1 MNNESILIDF
11 YEFTMAY
18 GYFKNQ
24 DHTKKVTFDLFF
36 RKIPDDG
43 GFAIMA
49 GLESI
54 INYIKNLKFT
64 EDDIAYFKKRDIF
77 DDAFLDYLRHF
88 KFTGDVYAMREG
100 SVIFPN
106 EPILIVHAPII
117 EAQLIETF
125 LLQTINHQSLIATKA
140 ARLKHASKERIII
153 EMGARRAHGSSSA
166 NLGARAAYIGGIDS
180 SSNTMADRLYGV
192 PAAGTMAHSWI
203 QTFDHEI
210 DAFRAYARTF
220 PNHTAFLVDTYDTIY
235 SGVPNAIKVIKEEL
249 HPRGIKNYSIR
260 IDSGDL
266 NYVSRRARH
275 MLDEAGLPECK
286 IIVSNALDEHLI
298 KSLIDQGSP
307 IDIFGV
313 GERLITSKSDPVFG
327 GVYKLTSIEENG
339 KVIPKIKLSDNP
351 NKVTNPHFKKVYRI
365 YDKETM
371 HANADLI
378 TVFDEVINTDK
389 PLTIFDPTHT
399 WRERTF
405 TDYEIKELLLPIFKE
420 GNLVYNL
427 PTLKEIRAY
436 RQQEMDQLWDEMKRF
451 AYPHQYV
458 VDLSE
463 KLWMVKMDLI
473 KKYKENKDY

>member
-1 MNNESILIDF
+1 MNESILIDF

-24 DHTKKVTFDLFF
+24 DIKKRVTFDLFF

-43 GFAIMA
+43 GFAILA

-54 INYIKNLKFT
+54 IKYIQELHFT
-64 EDDIAYFKKRDIF
+64 EDDIEYFRKREIF
-77 DDAFLDYLRHF
+77 DEDFLTYLKNF
-88 KFTGDVYAMREG
+88 KFSGDIYAMQEG

-106 EPILIVHAPII
+106 EPIIVVHAPII

-140 ARLKHASKERIII
+140 ARLKHAAKDRVII
-153 EMGARRAHGSSSA
+153 EMGARRAHGSASA
-166 NLGARAAYIGGIDS
+166 NLGARAAYIGGVDS

-192 PAAGTMAHSWI
+192 PAAGTMAHSWV

-210 DAFRAYARTF
+210 DAFLAYARTF
-220 PNHTAFLVDTYDTIY
+220 PQNTAFLVDTYNTIE
-235 SGVPNAIKVIKEEL
+235 SGIPNAIKVIKEEL
-249 HPRGIKNYSIR
+249 KPKGIKTYSIR

-266 NYVSRRARH
+266 HYLSKRARH

-286 IIVSNALDEHLI
+286 IIASNALDEHLI

-339 KVIPKIKLSDNP
+339 VFVPKIKLSDNP
-351 NKVTNPHFKKVYRI
+351 NKLTNPHFKKVYRI
-365 YDKETM
+365 YDNETM

-378 TVFDEVINTDK
+378 AVHDELIHENE

-405 TDYEIKELLLPIFKE
+405 TNYTVKPLLLPIFKSGE
-420 GNLVYNL
+420 LVYDQPSL
-427 PTLKEIRAY
+427 ESIRRFCKTEI
-436 RQQEMDQLWDEMKRF
+436 QSLWDEMKRF
-451 AYPHQYV
+451 AYPHQYN
-458 VDLSE
+458 VDLTE
-463 KLWMVKMDLI
+463 KLWNIKMDLI
-473 KKYKENKDY
+473 KKHKSDKNY